1 MNRFYERSVNELT
14 DEEILEH
21 FQEDAQNA
29 LSLLLDSYTPLVYTI
44 VYNKINTVCSQ
55 EDIEECVSDIFYKFY
70 LQVFQIDLTKGSIKS
85 YLSTIAKRHSIN
97 LYQSRFYIKNA
108 PKVALDL
115 KEHDLPDLKNNIEEG
130 LLQKENRQQIMEAV
144 KSLGEPDSE
153 IFIRKY
159 FEGQN
164 TKEIADQLA
173 LKPNT
178 VDKKISRGLRKLKM
192 ILGAFLLSNKLR
204 VCKK

>member
-14 DEEILEH
+14 DEEVLEC
-21 FQEDAQNA
+21 FQKDAQMA

-44 VYNKINTVCSQ
+44 VYSKVKTVCSQ

-70 LQVFQIDLTKGSIKS
+70 LQVLQIDLSKGTIKS
-85 YLSTIAKRHSIN
+85 YLSIIAKRHSIN

-108 PKVALDL
+108 PQTALDL
-115 KEHDLPDLKNNIEEG
+115 KQHDQLDQKTNIEEE
-130 LLQKENRQQIMEAV
+130 LLQKENRQLIMEAV

-164 TKEIADQLA
+164 TKEIANQLA
-173 LKPNT
+173 IKPNT
-178 VDKKISRGLRKLKM
+178 VDKKISRGLKKLKM
-192 ILGAFLLSNKLR
+192 ILGGD
-204 VCKK
+204 